1 MNALGSQQIAQVGVI
16 LATLL
21 ATAGALPQLRRVNRT
36 GDTSGVSLAMI
47 TLNIASEVGWFIH
60 LSGRGSWAAVP
71 TCVVIVI
78 VYGALLATLVNA
90 GARSSSALVAGAL
103 WVGCLS
109 GSWVAIG
116 PAALAALLAVTKV
129 IQSVPPVWTA
139 WRTRRPSGISTATWC
154 AAVVEGLLW
163 ALYGVTRHDPA
174 LVTLGATGTVA
185 GLAVLARVT
194 SDGTRRSRS
203 GRQPQVVVSGTRES
217 PAKASAG
224 PFPASVLARAGTR

>member
-36 GDTSGVSLAMI
+36 GDTRGVSLAMI

-103 WVGCLS
+103 WVGFLS
-109 GSWVAIG
+109 GSWVG
-116 PAALAALLAVTKV
+116 HRPG
-129 IQSVPPVWTA
+129 
-139 WRTRRPSGISTATWC
+139 RTRRTA
-154 AAVVEGLLW
+154 G
-163 ALYGVTRHDPA
+163 GHQGDP
-174 LVTLGATGTVA
+174 VGTA
-185 GLAVLARVT
+185 GLDRLAHAAAEWHLDRDLVRSSGRGTALGVVRGHPSRPGARHTGRDRHGRRPRRAPRVT